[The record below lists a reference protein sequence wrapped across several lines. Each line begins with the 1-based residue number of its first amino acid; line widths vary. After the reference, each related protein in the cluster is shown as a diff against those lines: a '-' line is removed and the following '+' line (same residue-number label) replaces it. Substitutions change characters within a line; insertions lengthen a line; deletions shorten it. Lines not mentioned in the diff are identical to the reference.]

1 MQGWKQT
8 NKQPVPGRVNHCS
21 LNSITPSAT
30 NKSMSKWTD
39 RLWGIVIQSVSVLC
53 YWCSTS
59 RRYRMLFRQSAD
71 IIIKGPPQT
80 GRLFVLG
87 AASERDGRPLK
98 KRKKKKGR
106 LQSQYCDQ
114 VLYEVAFTAHN
125 ETTNSLSHKAHRC
138 TNTRGRHGNGALV
151 RIIILQLGW

>member
-1 MQGWKQT
+1 
-8 NKQPVPGRVNHCS
+8 
-21 LNSITPSAT
+21 
-30 NKSMSKWTD
+30 
-39 RLWGIVIQSVSVLC
+39 
-53 YWCSTS
+53 
-59 RRYRMLFRQSAD
+59 MLFRQSAD

-114 VLYEVAFTAHN
+114 VLYEVAVLTLIASRTKH
-125 ETTNSLSHKAHRC
+125 TD
-138 TNTRGRHGNGALV
+138 ALI
-151 RIIILQLGW
+151 REEGMEMAL